1 MPVSKILQL
10 NCHTVFQDEIE
21 LSREIADYG
30 IEVMKVKI
38 IEKDYEGDD
47 DAVSTMLHLNRET
60 TKLVAEKLMEFAL
73 EEN

>member
-30 IEVMKVKI
+30 VEVMRVKI

-60 TKLVAEKLMEFAL
+60 AKLVAEKLMEFAL

>member
-1 MPVSKILQL
+1 MLVSKILQV

-30 IEVMKVKI
+30 VEVMKVKI

-47 DAVSTMLHLNRET
+47 DAVTTMVHLDRT
-60 TKLVAEKLMEFAL
+60 RAKKIADALLEFAL